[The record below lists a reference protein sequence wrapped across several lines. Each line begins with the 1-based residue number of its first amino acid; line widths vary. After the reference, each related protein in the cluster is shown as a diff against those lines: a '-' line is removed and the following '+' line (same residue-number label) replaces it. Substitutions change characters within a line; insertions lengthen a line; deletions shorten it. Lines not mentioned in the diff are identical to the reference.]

1 MTSTSERLLDDRAS
15 AAASSATS
23 NALQVAVRE
32 SRWLMVAVGSQ
43 VAWSAVVCYLDGRSI
58 LAGPLDAYTTVLAA
72 ALVFGLLAGA
82 IALFRRRLA
91 QGDALPARE
100 AYARAWRSFREDF
113 LNREHVATVGLTL
126 AIAPLALS
134 AFSAAKQAIPL
145 LHPFN
150 WDEWIT
156 KADLVMAGGVPLAQR
171 FQSVL
176 GRPEIT
182 VAVDWFYHRLW
193 TALLLALF
201 AVSAVSPSSPTRRRF
216 ILSFV
221 LVFFLVGNVFA
232 LLWSSAGPPYYALVV
247 PGAPNP
253 YSEVLAYLHS
263 VQAQSPLLSVQG
275 QSVLWSAYQQHL
287 EGFGFGVS
295 ALPSVHVASAVL
307 VALFGFALSRVLG
320 MILSIIALCTFA
332 SSVALG
338 WHYPLDGYVGA
349 ALALLIWWA
358 AGVASRN
365 GQS

>member
-1 MTSTSERLLDDRAS
+1 MTSTGQRLLHDRRS
-15 AAASSATS
+15 AAASATMRD
-23 NALQVAVRE
+23 ALQVAVRE
-32 SRWLMVAVGSQ
+32 SRWLLVAVGPRLLGLPSCARLPGGRFSRGRWTPTRQ
-43 VAWSAVVCYLDGRSI
+43 FSRPPWSLGLS
-58 LAGPLDAYTTVLAA
+58 P
-72 ALVFGLLAGA
+72 ALIG
-82 IALFRRRLA
+82 LFRRRLA

-113 LNREHVATVGLTL
+113 LNREHIATVGLTL
-126 AIAPLALS
+126 AVAPLALS
-134 AFSAAKQAIPL
+134 AFSAGKQAIPL

-182 VAVDWFYHRLW
+182 VAVDWFYHRVW

-201 AVSAVSPSSPTRRRF
+201 AVSAMSPSSPLRRRF

-253 YSEVLAYLHS
+253 YSEVFAYLHS
-263 VQAQSPLLSVQG
+263 VQAHSPLLSVQG

-295 ALPSVHVASAVL
+295 ALPSVHVASAML
-307 VALFGFALSRVLG
+307 VALFGFAQSRC
-320 MILSIIALCTFA
+320 SAR
-332 SSVALG
+332 SS
-338 WHYPLDGYVGA
+338 
-349 ALALLIWWA
+349 
-358 AGVASRN
+358 R
-365 GQS
+365 

>member
-1 MTSTSERLLDDRAS
+1 MTSTNEGLLDDRGSVAEAVTPRS
-15 AAASSATS
+15 PV
-23 NALQVAVRE
+23 QVAVRE
-32 SRWLMVAVGSQ
+32 SRWLLVVVGAQ
-43 VAWSAVVCYLDGRSI
+43 VGWSAVVSSLAGRSI

-91 QGDALPARE
+91 EEETLAARD
-100 AYARAWRSFREDF
+100 AYARAWKSFRQDF
-113 LNREHVATVGLTL
+113 LNREHVATVALTL

-134 AFSAAKQAIPL
+134 AFSAAKQAVPL
-145 LHPFN
+145 LHPFK

-156 KADLVMAGGVPLAQR
+156 KADVVMAGGVPLAQR

-176 GRPEIT
+176 GRPELT
-182 VAVDWFYHRLW
+182 VAVDWFYHRVW

-201 AVSAVSPSSPTRRRF
+201 AVSAVSPSSPLRRRF

-253 YSEVLAYLHS
+253 YSEVFAYLHS
-263 VQAQSPLLSVQG
+263 VQAHSPLLSVQG
-275 QSVLWSAYQQHL
+275 QSVLWSVYQQHL

-295 ALPSVHVASAVL
+295 ALPSVHVASAML
-307 VALFGFALSRVLG
+307 VALFGFARSRVLG
-320 MILSIIALCTFA
+320 VILSIIALCTFV

-349 ALALLIWWA
+349 ALALLIWWV